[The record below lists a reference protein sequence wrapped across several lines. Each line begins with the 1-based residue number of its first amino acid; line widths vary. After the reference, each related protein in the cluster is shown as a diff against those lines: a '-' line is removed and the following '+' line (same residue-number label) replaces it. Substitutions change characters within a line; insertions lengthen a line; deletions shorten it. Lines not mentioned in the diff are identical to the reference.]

1 MKKILAIDYGTKRIG
16 LAVSRVNLAEPLKI
30 LINNENIFINIT
42 EVVEKEK
49 IELILVGISENKMA
63 EKTLEFIQKLK
74 NYISIPL
81 EFADET
87 LSSSIIHQK
96 LANSH
101 MRLKKRQQPIDHYAA
116 AEILEE
122 WLEIN

>member
-1 MKKILAIDYGTKRIG
+1 MFSYHPEEIYAISTIKAGASGY
-16 LAVSRVNLAEPLKI
+16 L
-30 LINNENIFINIT
+30 
-42 EVVEKEK
+42 EK